1 MMRERKLLVQRLGLV
16 DYESALALQ
25 KQTEQAVK
33 TGAQPDTLLLLEH
46 PHTLTIGRRGDSSSV
61 LLDEEELKQ
70 RSVTLFETNRGG
82 KVTYHGL
89 GQVVG
94 YPIIN
99 LSPDRED
106 VHRYVRDL
114 EEVLIR
120 TLSDFGIEAFRIEG
134 LTGVHTRRG
143 KVAAI
148 GVHIARWVTTH
159 GFALN
164 VNTDLSY
171 FDLIIA
177 CDGEPVTSMEE
188 LLTGLPIPG
197 GAKNR
202 QILRRSA
209 ARDPLTLEGE
219 WRFIGPRTQALV
231 EFQQSIFFYTGSFV
245 PSPTVPQIVTL
256 QQFAVPPMASAIHIG
271 EKPES
276 SSSSSADD
284 VSSGPFVGVASRSK
298 RDSVL
303 TYYGIERENQ
313 WIFTPLFR

>member
-1 MMRERKLLVQRLGLV
+1 IWLYDCCMTRERKLLVQRLGLV
-16 DYESALALQ
+16 DYESALAIQ
-25 KQTEQAVK
+25 KETELAVK
-33 TGAQPDTLLLLEH
+33 SGVLPDTLLLLEH

-61 LLDEEELKQ
+61 LLNEEELKS
-70 RSVTLFETNRGG
+70 RNVTVFETNRGG

-120 TLSDFGIEAFRIEG
+120 TMADFGIDAFRIEG

-148 GVHIARWVTTH
+148 GVHISRWVTTH

-171 FDLIIA
+171 FNLIIA
-177 CDGEPVTSMEE
+177 CEGEPVTSMEE
-188 LLTGLPIPG
+188 LLGVETYLSVVEDHIISNFADVFSYPSIPF
-197 GAKNR
+197 
-202 QILRRSA
+202 LS
-209 ARDPLTLEGE
+209 
-219 WRFIGPRTQALV
+219 
-231 EFQQSIFFYTGSFV
+231 
-245 PSPTVPQIVTL
+245 
-256 QQFAVPPMASAIHIG
+256 
-271 EKPES
+271 
-276 SSSSSADD
+276 
-284 VSSGPFVGVASRSK
+284 VA
-298 RDSVL
+298 
-303 TYYGIERENQ
+303 
-313 WIFTPLFR
+313 